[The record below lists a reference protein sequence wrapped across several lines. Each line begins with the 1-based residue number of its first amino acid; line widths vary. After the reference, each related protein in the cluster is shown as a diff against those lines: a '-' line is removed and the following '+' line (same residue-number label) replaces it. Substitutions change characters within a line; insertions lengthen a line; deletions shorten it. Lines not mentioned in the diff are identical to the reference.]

1 WAGRWASADP
11 AGAVDGLNLYR
22 MCRNN
27 PVTFR
32 DSNGLLTEAEIQTL
46 MLQTR
51 QHMSQTGKD
60 LESVMHNILGL
71 NGDDAA
77 VIRSRL
83 GNTLPE
89 PTAST
94 SGMSEI
100 TALQEQIAAM
110 SMTTEYVH
118 PHMQLAS
125 PMAESLQCPPF
136 TSSGKSDEDIY
147 GMGGTKVPLPAITPE
162 LLTSQFPDMSEAD
175 RQALEYIADPEN
187 FSHTLNVDGTV
198 FSISK
203 KKPNSIF
210 RNNYT
215 AGIWTFE
222 SNHKYQPMDGGTL
235 PYFASHIAQY
245 QYLLAA
251 VSGGWVGEMPFTL
264 IRENVI
270 NKETLANTAGL
281 EGDKLMSVFFN
292 NTPNGKSTAKILQAF
307 KLSAISVE
315 KEYVDGEVNF
325 SVLLMPEY

>member
-1 WAGRWASADP
+1 
-11 AGAVDGLNLYR
+11 
-22 MCRNN
+22 
-27 PVTFR
+27 
-32 DSNGLLTEAEIQTL
+32 
-46 MLQTR
+46 
-51 QHMSQTGKD
+51 
-60 LESVMHNILGL
+60 MHNILGL

-110 SMTTEYVH
+110 SMTTEYG
-118 PHMQLAS
+118 MQLAS

-147 GMGGTKVPLPAITPE
+147 EMGSSKVPLPAITPE

-187 FSHTLNVDGTV
+187 FSHTLNADGTV
-198 FSISK
+198 ISISK
-203 KKPNSIF
+203 KRPHSVF

-215 AGIWTFE
+215 EDRWTFI
-222 SNHKYQPMDGGTL
+222 SNLKYQPDGGTL

-251 VSGGWVGEMPFTL
+251 VSGGWVGQMPFVL

-270 NKETLANTAGL
+270 NQTTLNNTEWLNGEELKTAFL
-281 EGDKLMSVFFN
+281 N

-315 KEYVDGEVNF
+315 KEYVDREVNF

>member
-1 WAGRWASADP
+1 
-11 AGAVDGLNLYR
+11 
-22 MCRNN
+22 
-27 PVTFR
+27 
-32 DSNGLLTEAEIQTL
+32 
-46 MLQTR
+46 
-51 QHMSQTGKD
+51 
-60 LESVMHNILGL
+60 
-71 NGDDAA
+71 
-77 VIRSRL
+77 
-83 GNTLPE
+83 
-89 PTAST
+89 
-94 SGMSEI
+94 MSEI

-147 GMGGTKVPLPAITPE
+147 EMGGTKVPLPAITSE

-198 FSISK
+198 ISISK
-203 KKPNSIF
+203 KRPNSVF

-215 AGIWTFE
+215 ADTWTFV
-222 SNHKYQPMDGGTL
+222 SNLKCQPMDGGTL

-251 VSGGWVGEMPFTL
+251 VSGGWVGQLPFVL

-270 NKETLANTAGL
+270 NQATLNNTEWLKGEELKTAFL
-281 EGDKLMSVFFN
+281 N

-307 KLSAISVE
+307 NLEASSVKIE
-315 KEYVDGEVNF
+315 EIDGDVSFYV
-325 SVLLMPEY
+325 SLKHK

>member
-1 WAGRWASADP
+1 
-11 AGAVDGLNLYR
+11 
-22 MCRNN
+22 
-27 PVTFR
+27 
-32 DSNGLLTEAEIQTL
+32 EIQTL

-136 TSSGKSDEDIY
+136 TSSGKSYEDIY
-147 GMGGTKVPLPAITPE
+147 EMGSSKVPLPAITPE

-187 FSHTLNVDGTV
+187 FS
-198 FSISK
+198 
-203 KKPNSIF
+203 
-210 RNNYT
+210 
-215 AGIWTFE
+215 
-222 SNHKYQPMDGGTL
+222 
-235 PYFASHIAQY
+235 
-245 QYLLAA
+245 
-251 VSGGWVGEMPFTL
+251 
-264 IRENVI
+264 
-270 NKETLANTAGL
+270 
-281 EGDKLMSVFFN
+281 
-292 NTPNGKSTAKILQAF
+292 
-307 KLSAISVE
+307 
-315 KEYVDGEVNF
+315 
-325 SVLLMPEY
+325 